1 MATIIRVGSSAGNA
15 QIYDLGTGTSFDVT
29 EYAGYKNFTADNFI
43 CEPVQQT
50 VGSWGSVAS
59 GANSY
64 VPQGRSRAYMSK
76 TYDASTGILSSQ
88 LISQV
93 QVKDDIWRG
102 TVTSATYNV
111 HAYLVI
117 YN

>member
-1 MATIIRVGSSAGNA
+1 MATIVKVGGSAGNA

-29 EYAGYKNFTADNFI
+29 EYAGYENFTADNFI

-50 VGSWGSVAS
+50 EGSMGSIAT

-64 VPQGRSRAYMSK
+64 VPQGRSRAYMRK

-102 TVTSATYNV
+102 IVTSATYNV
-111 HAYLVI
+111 HAYLAI